1 MTEIAM
7 RFSNR
12 VCIVSGAG
20 SGIGKA
26 CAKQFGREGGKVTVV
41 DLNEEHG
48 NQTVREIT
56 TDKGEAIFAK
66 CNVGDAGQIQ
76 TAIKATLDK
85 WQKIDVVVNDAAMMT
100 FKPVVELPDE
110 DWDKVLNVNLRSVF
124 LFCKYSVPH
133 MGPGGAIVN
142 ISSVHAHETTKNV
155 VPYATSK
162 GGVEAFTRGFSEE
175 IAEKKVR
182 INCVAPGAVDTPM
195 LWNNPNVKS
204 GIEKVK
210 GAVGKP
216 EDIAAAVC
224 FLASAEAR
232 FITGTTLV
240 VDGGRLD
247 ILP

>member
-1 MTEIAM
+1 M

-26 CAKQFGREGGKVTVV
+26 VAKQLAHEGGKVTIA
-41 DLNEEHG
+41 DLNEQHG
-48 NQTVREIT
+48 NQTVSEIT
-56 TDKGEAIFAK
+56 GAKGEAIFAK
-66 CNVGDAGQIQ
+66 CNVGDPA
-76 TAIKATLDK
+76 AVKAAVQATVDK
-85 WQKIDVVVNDAAMMT
+85 WHKIDVVVNDAAMMT
-100 FKPVVELPDE
+100 FQPIVELPDE
-110 DWDKVLNVNLRSVF
+110 DWDKVLNVNLRAVF

-133 MGPGGAIVN
+133 MGQGGAIVN

-162 GGVEAFTRGFSEE
+162 GGMEAFTRGFSEE
-175 IAEKKVR
+175 IASKKIR

-195 LWNNPNVKS
+195 LWNNPNIKS
-204 GIEKVK
+204 GVEKVE
-210 GAVGKP
+210 GAIGKP

-224 FLASAEAR
+224 FLASPEAR

-240 VDGGRLD
+240 ADGGRLD
-247 ILP
+247 ILA

>member
-1 MTEIAM
+1 M
-7 RFSNR
+7 RFQDK
-12 VCIVSGAG
+12 VCLVTGSG

-26 CAKQFGREGGKVTVV
+26 CAMQFAREGGKVAVV
-41 DLNEEHG
+41 DLNEQHG
-48 NQTVREIT
+48 NDTVREIQAA
-56 TDKGEAIFAK
+56 KGEAIFAK
-66 CNVGDAGQIQ
+66 CDVGSPAEV
-76 TAIKATLDK
+76 KAAVKAAVDR
-85 WQKIDVVVNDAAMMT
+85 WQRIDVVVNDAAMMT
-100 FKPVVELPDE
+100 FQPVVDLPDE

-124 LFCKYSVPH
+124 LFCKYSAPH
-133 MGPGGAIVN
+133 MRPGGAFVN

-155 VPYATSK
+155 VPYASSK
-162 GGVEAFTRGFSEE
+162 GGMEAFTRGFAEE
-175 IAEKKVR
+175 IAAKKLRV
-182 INCVAPGAVDTPM
+182 NCVAPGAVDTPM

-204 GIEKVK
+204 GVEKVE

-224 FLASAEAR
+224 FLAAPEAR